1 MTRPDEWA
9 RGPCAPTAPSAY
21 RAGAQASDRGGD
33 HDERRDA
40 EGSDQGQDRTDHTC
54 DDQDRDR
61 GQTAVEY
68 LGIIVVVVAIVVAIT
83 GTDIGNSIKDAIT
96 RKIADLT
103 GGK

>member
-1 MTRPDEWA
+1 MNDAMLKALTKAKVRAWSRLERPA
-9 RGPCAPTAPSAY
+9 
-21 RAGAQASDRGGD
+21 
-33 HDERRDA
+33 
-40 EGSDQGQDRTDHTC
+40 
-54 DDQDRDR
+54 RDR

-103 GGK
+103 K

>member
-1 MTRPDEWA
+1 MLKAVTKAKVRLTS
-9 RGPCAPTAPSAY
+9 RLLSG
-21 RAGAQASDRGGD
+21 
-33 HDERRDA
+33 
-40 EGSDQGQDRTDHTC
+40 
-54 DDQDRDR
+54 DR

-103 GGK
+103 K